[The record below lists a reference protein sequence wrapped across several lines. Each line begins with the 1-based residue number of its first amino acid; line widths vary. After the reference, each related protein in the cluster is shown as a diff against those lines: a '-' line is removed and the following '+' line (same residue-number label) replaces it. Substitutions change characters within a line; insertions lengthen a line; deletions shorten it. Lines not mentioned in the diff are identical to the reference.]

1 MCGTTL
7 KGEAAS
13 LKAVARTHDSSHQ
26 NHSGNIREVRHISQ
40 VTPLMTSAGFWPV
53 SHWGLGTVGS
63 NFPHSGDFTDIYQSL
78 PFFNSD
84 LYLLRLF
91 LRNVNDR
98 LFRLELICLK

>member
-26 NHSGNIREVRHISQ
+26 NHSGNIREVRHICQ

-63 NFPHSGDFTDIYQSL
+63 KFPHSGDFTDIYQSL